1 MNYNMNSQTELTD
14 LIVESKNREKSR
26 ECWNMLEPSVSNC
39 FKSSSSRTG
48 PGWHRSCVLPV
59 KASFV
64 RGPKE
69 SEDLQKTP
77 IKSTH
82 THIYIYIHNYIH
94 TNYIIYKYIMYLYN
108 IRSISKAKQSKRL

>member
-1 MNYNMNSQTELTD
+1 MNQQNYNMNSQTELTD
-14 LIVESKNREKSR
+14 LIVESNCFQASR
-26 ECWNMLEPSVSNC
+26 EIERMLEPSVSNC

-77 IKSTH
+77 IKST
-82 THIYIYIHNYIH
+82 YIYTYIH
-94 TNYIIYKYIMYLYN
+94 TNDIIYKYIMYL
-108 IRSISKAKQSKRL
+108 